1 MFDLFIYCLYQPYK
15 HFIFKQEFK
24 KDIFVRIFKFSN
36 LVSLISN
43 NLNKQTL
50 VVLIRDVRARKLAH
64 NFLILRLR
72 CSS

>member
-36 LVSLISN
+36 FQIFKFGVTYF
-43 NLNKQTL
+43 KQF
-50 VVLIRDVRARKLAH
+50 K
-64 NFLILRLR
+64 
-72 CSS
+72 